1 MNIEIRVKTRFSSR
15 VSRARLARIA
25 RKTLRAE
32 KANAALT
39 IYVTDD
45 AEIHKLNRAFHGTDA
60 PTDVLAFPLRE
71 EGRLVKR
78 PYIGDIVIS
87 YDRARAQAHDA
98 SWRIAD
104 ELDLLAVHGILHL
117 LGSDDLTPR
126 KRAKMWKR
134 QAEILG
140 RVAGDVTTEPPAPL
154 LTEKG
159 SNDPLSS

>member
-1 MNIEIRVKTRFSSR
+1 MSIEIRVNSKFSSR
-15 VSRARLARIA
+15 VARARLARVA

-32 KANAALT
+32 KGNAALT
-39 IYVTDD
+39 LYVTDD

-60 PTDVLAFPLRE
+60 PTDVLAFPSDI
-71 EGRLVKR
+71 GRSAER

-87 YDRARAQAHDA
+87 YDRARAQSRAAGWH
-98 SWRIAD
+98 IAD

-117 LGSDDLTPR
+117 LGYDDLTPR

-140 RVAGDVTTEPPAPL
+140 REI
-154 LTEKG
+154 K
-159 SNDPLSS
+159 

>member
-1 MNIEIRVKTRFSSR
+1 MIIEIRVKTRFSSR
-15 VSRARLARIA
+15 VSRARLVRSA
-25 RKTLRAE
+25 RKTLRSE

-60 PTDVLAFPLRE
+60 PTDVLAFPLERYGE
-71 EGRLVKR
+71 R
-78 PYIGDIVIS
+78 PYIGDIIIS
-87 YDRARAQAHDA
+87 YDRARVQAHDA

-117 LGSDDLTPR
+117 LGYDDLTPR
-126 KRAKMWKR
+126 KRVKMWKR

-140 RVAGDVTTEPPAPL
+140 RVAGDVTT
-154 LTEKG
+154 
-159 SNDPLSS
+159 